1 MKVGIIGLGLM
12 GASFSK
18 DIRTIYKDS
27 IIYGLDKSN
36 ENLQVSFDLKHIDF
50 KLDKDNMSKMDLILI
65 ILKIRIQTKVVF
77 LLQKTEMVLME
88 WYMTYLWIRHVS
100 K

>member
-18 DIRTIYKDS
+18 DFRAIYKDS

-36 ENLQVSFDLKHIDF
+36 ENLQVSFDLKH
-50 KLDKDNMSKMDLILI
+50 
-65 ILKIRIQTKVVF
+65 
-77 LLQKTEMVLME
+77 MVLIM
-88 WYMTYLWIRHVS
+88 MPQ
-100 K
+100 

>member
-18 DIRTIYKDS
+18 DIRAIYKDS

-50 KLDKDNMSKMDLILI
+50 KLDKFFFNKC
-65 ILKIRIQTKVVF
+65 
-77 LLQKTEMVLME
+77 KTP
-88 WYMTYLWIRHVS
+88 R
-100 K
+100 